1 MSVAGQLRSW
11 CTSKTS
17 REGVLE
23 MVPMAVTLE
32 TVVLASVSEFG
43 DLRSYAMLSQGCRA
57 MQRQLAASMIVVRNH
72 GRLYFVISPT
82 PHGMCAW
89 CSGYGDDLDAA
100 DPLAGHR
107 CFPCDL
113 CEEAVCEH
121 CVCLATFDSSG
132 VKPTSWI
139 CFDSHGETEPL
150 CTVEPVRSWL
160 FELADDRMLK
170 VYQDYGFFFFFQIIT
185 LSGEVVRDEQKRP
198 CSILISSWHSS
209 FDRVWDAVYRCTG
222 GRIRQMVFGDIS
234 IGKSDGFGFRWSHFL
249 TRPGSRAYGRESP
262 LQVTVLLRGWS

>member
-1 MSVAGQLRSW
+1 
-11 CTSKTS
+11 
-17 REGVLE
+17 

-32 TVVLASVSEFG
+32 TIVLASVSEFG

-170 VYQDYGFFFFFQIIT
+170 VYQDYDFVFFFELIA

-209 FDRVWDAVYRCTG
+209 FDRVWDAVYHCTG

-234 IGKSDGFGFRWSHFL
+234 VDDSERFGFRWSHFL
-249 TRPGSRAYGRESP
+249 SRPGARVYGRESP
-262 LQVTVLLRGWS
+262 LQVTVLLRGWY